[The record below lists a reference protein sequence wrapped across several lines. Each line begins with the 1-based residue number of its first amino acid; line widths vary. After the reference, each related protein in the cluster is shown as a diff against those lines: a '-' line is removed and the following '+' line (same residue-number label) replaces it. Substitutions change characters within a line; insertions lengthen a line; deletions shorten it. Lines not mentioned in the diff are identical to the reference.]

1 MNRGKVAGSETSSGT
16 GKRQKGLR
24 LRLYM
29 LALSLLV
36 VGAGV
41 GLAVYFSQG
50 RGSSQAASTPSQAG
64 PLRLAVVG
72 QPAPGFSLMDQTG
85 QPYTLSPGDG
95 KNHLLVFYM
104 GYF

>member
-1 MNRGKVAGSETSSGT
+1 MSRGKVAGSETSSRT

-24 LRLYM
+24 FRLYT

-36 VGAGV
+36 VGVGV
-41 GLAVYFSQG
+41 ALVVYLSQS
-50 RGSSQAASTPSQAG
+50 RQSSQAASSPSQAG
-64 PLRLAVVG
+64 PLNIATIG
-72 QPAPGFSLMDQTG
+72 GPAPGFSLVDQNG